1 MLMSWNAYRKYLRNS
16 VINKLMSNV
25 NRNDNI
31 NNSKDDSKAIWI
43 NLPYLGEKGEQLAKL
58 PH

>member
-1 MLMSWNAYRKYLRNS
+1 MA
-16 VINKLMSNV
+16 NV

-31 NNSKDDSKAIWI
+31 NNNKDDSKAVWI
-43 NLPYLGEKGEQLAKL
+43 NLPYLEEKGEQLAKL